1 MTALTWLTV
10 ALSIAALIRIV
21 CIAASTSIQSWHG
34 SAWRFGVLAA
44 TYVATCAALIAAI
57 IDLRGSTLMLML
69 ALVLWVL
76 GRRNPFKERP

>member
-1 MTALTWLTV
+1 MTALTWATV
-10 ALSIAALIRIV
+10 VLSIAAIIRIV
-21 CIAASTSIQSWHG
+21 GIAASTSVQSWNG
-34 SAWRFGVLAA
+34 SAWRFSVLAA

>member
-1 MTALTWLTV
+1 VTALTWLTV

-21 CIAASTSIQSWHG
+21 CIAASTGVQSWHG

-44 TYVATCAALIAAI
+44 TYVATCAALIAAML
-57 IDLRGSTLMLML
+57 DVSGAPLMMMF

-76 GRRNPFKERP
+76 SRRNPFKARP

>member
-1 MTALTWLTV
+1 MTGLTWVTV
-10 ALSIAALIRIV
+10 ATSIAALIRIV

-57 IDLRGSTLMLML
+57 IDLRGATLMLML

-76 GRRNPFKERP
+76 SMRNPFKERP